1 MPLKLAIV
9 GRPNVGKSRLFN
21 RLAGRTAAIVHDTP
35 GVTRD
40 RQAVDAEYE
49 GIALTLIDTAGFED
63 AVTGS
68 IAHRMTQQ
76 TITAIAEAE
85 ALLFLID
92 ARAGITAGD
101 QIIAQTLRKSG
112 KPVILA
118 ANKCEGRVEIPA
130 EIYGLGLG
138 DPIRISAEHNLGM
151 EDLVAAL
158 EALVPKS
165 QAEDEE
171 EDGEQEDEAYH
182 EDIEEEAEDVEEGEQ
197 DDEDYHEDIDAE
209 DEDEFSEDDEP
220 LEDITVNY
228 LDRPLRLAL
237 VGRPNVGKSSLFNH
251 LLGEERSLV
260 GPEAGLTRDSITAPW
275 KAGDRDVLLHD
286 TAGLRKK
293 ARVAGETLEE
303 MSVASTLEAI
313 RFADCVIVMIDAN
326 APFEKQDLTIA
337 DLIAREGRAIVF
349 AVNKWDLLE
358 NKAGGISRMREKLD
372 RLLPQ
377 IAGAPLIATSART
390 GEGIDRLA
398 DAVTEADKAWNTR
411 ISTSTLNR
419 FLEGAL
425 QRHATP
431 AISGRRVR
439 IRYMTQRKARPPSF
453 TLFGNQLDALPEA
466 YLRYLSNG
474 LRENFNLKGTPLRFS
489 VRNSKNPY
497 APKPKK

>member
-1 MPLKLAIV
+1 MPLVLAIV

-21 RLAGRTAAIVHDTP
+21 RLAGRAAAIVHDTP

-40 RQAVDAEYE
+40 RQAVDAVYD
-49 GIALTLIDTAGFED
+49 GLSLRLIDTAGFED
-63 AVTGS
+63 AASGTV
-68 IAHRMTQQ
+68 AHRMTKQ
-76 TITAIAEAE
+76 TLTAIAEAE
-85 ALLFLID
+85 ALLFVID

-101 QIIAQTLRKSG
+101 QLIAQALRKSG

-118 ANKCEGRVEIPA
+118 ANKCEGRVEPPA
-130 EIYGLGLG
+130 EAWGLGLG
-138 DPIRISAEHNLGM
+138 EAIAISAEHNLGM
-151 EDLVAAL
+151 AELADAIAQH
-158 EALVPKS
+158 APK
-165 QAEDEE
+165 AELPEEEDEE
-171 EDGEQEDEAYH
+171 EFDEDDFDPDGEES
-182 EDIEEEAEDVEEGEQ
+182 EGE
-197 DDEDYHEDIDAE
+197 A
-209 DEDEFSEDDEP
+209 P
-220 LEDITVNY
+220 VVAY

-237 VGRPNVGKSSLFNH
+237 VGRPNVGKSSLFNQ

-260 GPEAGLTRDSITAPW
+260 GPEAGLTRDAITAPW

-358 NKAGGISRMREKLD
+358 NKAGAISRLREKLD

-377 IAGAPLIATSART
+377 VAGAPLVATSART
-390 GEGIDRLA
+390 GEGLERLEA
-398 DAVTEADKAWNTR
+398 AIFEADRAWNTR
-411 ISTSTLNR
+411 IPTSPLNR
-419 FLEGAL
+419 FLEEAL

-466 YLRYLSNG
+466 YQRYLQNG
-474 LRENFNLKGTPLRFS
+474 LRETFGLAGTPLRFS

-497 APKPKK
+497 AKKK

>member
-1 MPLKLAIV
+1 MALKLAIV

-40 RQAVDAEYE
+40 RQAVEAVYE
-49 GIALTLIDTAGFED
+49 GISLTLIDTAGFEEG
-63 AVTGS
+63 VTGS
-68 IAHRMTQQ
+68 IPNRMTAQ
-76 TITAIAEAE
+76 TLTAIAEAE

-92 ARAGITAGD
+92 ARAGVTAGD
-101 QIIAQTLRKSG
+101 QIIAEALRKSG

-118 ANKCEGRVEIPA
+118 ANKCEGRVTPPA
-130 EIYGLGLG
+130 EAWGLGLG
-138 DPIRISAEHNLGM
+138 EAMAISAEHNLGM

-158 EALVPKS
+158 EPLAGVLPGDADDEDS
-165 QAEDEE
+165 EDEE
-171 EDGEQEDEAYH
+171 E
-182 EDIEEEAEDVEEGEQ
+182 
-197 DDEDYHEDIDAE
+197 
-209 DEDEFSEDDEP
+209 EFSEDDEP
-220 LEDITVNY
+220 EEDVVVNF

-237 VGRPNVGKSSLFNH
+237 VGRPNVGKSLLFNN
-251 LLGEERSLV
+251 LLGEDRSLT
-260 GPEAGLTRDSITAPW
+260 GPEAGLTRDAITAPW

-377 IAGAPLIATSART
+377 VAGAPLIATSART
-390 GEGIDRLA
+390 GEGLDRLEA
-398 DAVTEADKAWNTR
+398 AIAEADTAWNTR
-411 ISTSTLNR
+411 ISTATLNR
-419 FLEGAL
+419 FLGEAL

-474 LRENFNLKGTPLRFS
+474 IREAFNLKGTPLRFS

-497 APKPKK
+497 APKKR

>member
-63 AVTGS
+63 AATGS

-158 EALVPKS
+158 EDLMPK
-165 QAEDEE
+165 AEAAPEE
-171 EDGEQEDEAYH
+171 EDDG
-182 EDIEEEAEDVEEGEQ
+182 EEEEYSEEIEAEEE
-197 DDEDYHEDIDAE
+197 
-209 DEDEFSEDDEP
+209 EDEFSEDDEP

-377 IAGAPLIATSART
+377 VAGAPLIATSART

-497 APKPKK
+497 APKGRKS

>member
-1 MPLKLAIV
+1 MALKLAIV

-40 RQAVDAEYE
+40 RQAVEAVYE
-49 GIALTLIDTAGFED
+49 GIALTLIDTAGFEEG
-63 AVTGS
+63 VSGS
-68 IAHRMTQQ
+68 IPNRMTKQ
-76 TITAIAEAE
+76 TLTAIAEAE

-92 ARAGITAGD
+92 ARAGVTAGD
-101 QIIAQTLRKSG
+101 QIIAEALRKSG

-118 ANKCEGRVEIPA
+118 ANKCEGRVEPPA
-130 EIYGLGLG
+130 EAWGLGLG
-138 DPIRISAEHNLGM
+138 EAMAISAEHNLGM

-158 EALVPKS
+158 EPLAGILPGD
-165 QAEDEE
+165 ADDEDARDEE
-171 EDGEQEDEAYH
+171 E
-182 EDIEEEAEDVEEGEQ
+182 
-197 DDEDYHEDIDAE
+197 
-209 DEDEFSEDDEP
+209 EFSEDDEP
-220 LEDITVNY
+220 EDDVVVNF

-237 VGRPNVGKSSLFNH
+237 VGRPNVGKSSLFNN
-251 LLGEERSLV
+251 LLGEDRSLT
-260 GPEAGLTRDSITAPW
+260 GPEAGLTRDAITAPW
-275 KAGDRDVLLHD
+275 KAGERDVLLHD

-293 ARVAGETLEE
+293 ARMAGETLEE

-313 RFADCVIVMIDAN
+313 RFADCVIVMIDAT

-349 AVNKWDLLE
+349 AINKWDLLE
-358 NKAGGISRMREKLD
+358 NKAGAISRMREKLD

-390 GEGIDRLA
+390 GEGLDRLEA
-398 DAVTEADKAWNTR
+398 AIAEADTAWNTR
-411 ISTSTLNR
+411 ISTATLNR
-419 FLEGAL
+419 FLGEAL

-474 LRENFNLKGTPLRFS
+474 LREAFNLKGTPLRFS

-497 APKPKK
+497 ATKK

>member
-85 ALLFLID
+85 VLLFLID

-118 ANKCEGRVEIPA
+118 ANKCEGRVETPA

-151 EDLVAAL
+151 ENLVAAL
-158 EALVPKS
+158 EELVPK
-165 QAEDEE
+165 AAAAIE
-171 EDGEQEDEAYH
+171 EDGEQEDEEYS
-182 EDIEEEAEDVEEGEQ
+182 EEIEEEE
-197 DDEDYHEDIDAE
+197 
-209 DEDEFSEDDEP
+209 EDEFSEDDEP

-275 KAGDRDVLLHD
+275 KAGTRDVLLHD

-293 ARVAGETLEE
+293 ARMAGETLEE

-358 NKAGGISRMREKLD
+358 NKAGGISKMREKLD

-377 IAGAPLIATSART
+377 VAGAPLIATSART
-390 GEGIDRLA
+390 GEGLDRLA

-497 APKPKK
+497 APKKR

>member
-49 GIALTLIDTAGFED
+49 GLALRLIDTAGFED
-63 AVTGS
+63 AATGS
-68 IAHRMTQQ
+68 IPNRMTKQ
-76 TITAIAEAE
+76 TLIAIQEAE

-92 ARAGITAGD
+92 ARAGVTAGD
-101 QIIAQTLRKSG
+101 QIIAQALRKSG

-118 ANKCEGRVEIPA
+118 ANKCEGRITPPPEA
-130 EIYGLGLG
+130 YGLGLG
-138 DPIRISAEHNLGM
+138 EPIAISAEHNLGM
-151 EDLVAAL
+151 EDIVAAL
-158 EALVPKS
+158 EALAPMGNGEE
-165 QAEDEE
+165 QQEAEE
-171 EDGEQEDEAYH
+171 E
-182 EDIEEEAEDVEEGEQ
+182 EE
-197 DDEDYHEDIDAE
+197 
-209 DEDEFSEDDEP
+209 EFSEDDEP
-220 LEDITVNY
+220 EEDVVVNY

-237 VGRPNVGKSSLFNH
+237 VGRPNVGKSSLFNQ
-251 LLGEERSLV
+251 LLGEERSLT

-275 KAGDRDVLLHD
+275 KIEGGKAGERNVLLHD

-303 MSVASTLEAI
+303 MSVASAHEAI
-313 RFADCVIVMIDAN
+313 RFADCVIVMIDAT

-349 AVNKWDLLE
+349 ALNKWDLLE
-358 NKAGGISRMREKLD
+358 NKAGAISRMREKLD

-377 IAGAPLIATSART
+377 VAGAPLIATSART
-390 GEGIDRLA
+390 GEGIERLEAAIA
-398 DAVTEADKAWNTR
+398 DSDKAWNTR
-411 ISTSTLNR
+411 ISTATLNR
-419 FLEGAL
+419 FLGEAL

-466 YLRYLSNG
+466 YLRYLQNG
-474 LRENFNLKGTPLRFS
+474 LREAFGLKGTPLRFS

-497 APKPKK
+497 ATKR

>member
-1 MPLKLAIV
+1 MTSMSDERHSQGSKGPRRLMLAIV

-49 GIALTLIDTAGFED
+49 GLSLRLIDTAGFED
-63 AVTGS
+63 GASGS
-68 IAHRMTQQ
+68 IANRMTTQ
-76 TITAIAEAE
+76 TLTAIQEAE

-92 ARAGITAGD
+92 ARAGVTAGD
-101 QIIAQTLRKSG
+101 QIIAQALRKSG

-118 ANKCEGRVEIPA
+118 ANKCEGRVEPPA
-130 EIYGLGLG
+130 EVYGLGFG
-138 DPIRISAEHNLGM
+138 EAIAISAEHNLGM
-151 EDLVAAL
+151 EDIVAAL
-158 EALVPKS
+158 EALAPAGD
-165 QAEDEE
+165 AEDVDDEE
-171 EDGEQEDEAYH
+171 EQEEAA
-182 EDIEEEAEDVEEGEQ
+182 EEE
-197 DDEDYHEDIDAE
+197 
-209 DEDEFSEDDEP
+209 FTEDDEP
-220 LEDITVNY
+220 EEDVVVHY

-237 VGRPNVGKSSLFNH
+237 VGRPNVGKSSLFNQ
-251 LLGEERSLV
+251 LLGEERSLT
-260 GPEAGLTRDSITAPW
+260 GPEAGLTRDAITAPW
-275 KAGDRDVLLHD
+275 KAGERDVLLHD

-313 RFADCVIVMIDAN
+313 RFADCVIVMIDAT

-349 AVNKWDLLE
+349 AINKWDLLE
-358 NKAGGISRMREKLD
+358 NKAGAISRMREKLD

-377 IAGAPLIATSART
+377 VAGAPLIATSART
-390 GEGIDRLA
+390 GEGIERLEA
-398 DAVTEADKAWNTR
+398 AITESDKAWNTR
-411 ISTSTLNR
+411 ISTATLNR
-419 FLEGAL
+419 FLRDAL

-453 TLFGNQLDALPEA
+453 TLFGSQLDALPEA
-466 YLRYLSNG
+466 YLRYLQNG
-474 LRENFNLKGTPLRFS
+474 LREAFDLKGTPLRFS

-497 APKPKK
+497 DPKR

>member
-1 MPLKLAIV
+1 MTLKLAIV

-40 RQAVDAEYE
+40 RQAVEAVYE
-49 GIALTLIDTAGFED
+49 GLSLTLIDTAGFEEG
-63 AVTGS
+63 VTGS
-68 IAHRMTQQ
+68 IPNRMTAQ
-76 TITAIAEAE
+76 TLTAIAEAE

-92 ARAGITAGD
+92 ARAGVTAGD
-101 QIIAQTLRKSG
+101 QIIAEALRKSG

-118 ANKCEGRVEIPA
+118 ANKCEGRVTPPA
-130 EIYGLGLG
+130 EAWGLGLG
-138 DPIRISAEHNLGM
+138 EALAISAEHNLGM

-158 EALVPKS
+158 EPLAGILPGD
-165 QAEDEE
+165 ADDEDLEDEE
-171 EDGEQEDEAYH
+171 E
-182 EDIEEEAEDVEEGEQ
+182 
-197 DDEDYHEDIDAE
+197 
-209 DEDEFSEDDEP
+209 EFSEGDEP
-220 LEDITVNY
+220 EEDVVVNF

-237 VGRPNVGKSSLFNH
+237 VGRPNVGKSLLFNN
-251 LLGEERSLV
+251 LLGEDRSLT
-260 GPEAGLTRDSITAPW
+260 GPEAGLTRDAITAPW

-337 DLIAREGRAIVF
+337 DMIAREGRAIVF

-390 GEGIDRLA
+390 GEGLDRLEA
-398 DAVTEADKAWNTR
+398 AIAEADTAWNTR
-411 ISTSTLNR
+411 ISTATLNR
-419 FLEGAL
+419 FLGEAL

-474 LRENFNLKGTPLRFS
+474 LREAFNLKGTPLRFS

-497 APKPKK
+497 APKKR